1 MHILLQNYYSHKNVL
16 KGHFQLS
23 WIPKICIHQ
32 QIFIVLK
39 CNEAFFKFIII
50 FTICKALLY
59 PLCHLIPT
67 TTMKIGKGKY
77 DYPHFISGKGQRF
90 NVFFRVEQ
98 LRTSRTRS
106 STQIWLPGQSPPTPP
121 GFFKLGPKEPPL
133 WPPKKA
139 ALQKSKTEMPNLI
152 QIPSEKTKA
161 LLFFSVLCVEK
172 LDTFLFEQD

>member
-67 TTMKIGKGKY
+67 TTLKIGKGKY
-77 DYPHFISGKGQRF
+77 DYPHFISGKGQRL

-98 LRTSRTRS
+98 LRSSRTRS

-133 WPPKKA
+133 WLLKKQHCRRA
-139 ALQKSKTEMPNLI
+139 KQKCKTSYRFP
-152 QIPSEKTKA
+152 QKKTKA